1 MLVSWC
7 LCVLMQ
13 PCFVF
18 VGEGFEN
25 NPDLRMAKS
34 LLLDFFRGRQI
45 DAINLKV
52 QPQPCPAPPPPRGS
66 SASLTFL
73 LLLLYLDLAEAYFIS
88 FITSTFVQALLLPNG
103 IESFLIC

>member
-1 MLVSWC
+1 MV
-7 LCVLMQ
+7 Q

-18 VGEGFEN
+18 VGEGFES

-52 QPQPCPAPPPPRGS
+52 CSQTLVGTGGGIVLEHCHAVMPV
-66 SASLTFL
+66 
-73 LLLLYLDLAEAYFIS
+73 
-88 FITSTFVQALLLPNG
+88 TST
-103 IESFLIC
+103 

>member
-1 MLVSWC
+1 MYALV
-7 LCVLMQ
+7 Q

-18 VGEGFEN
+18 VGEGFES

-52 QPQPCPAPPPPRGS
+52 YSQTPDSSGDGIVLEHCLAGVTLIQPQPYIQPGLLISTNSIVTAGTKLLELH
-66 SASLTFL
+66 SACSG
-73 LLLLYLDLAEAYFIS
+73 D
-88 FITSTFVQALLLPNG
+88 
-103 IESFLIC
+103 

>member
-1 MLVSWC
+1 MV
-7 LCVLMQ
+7 Q

-18 VGEGFEN
+18 VGEGFES

-52 QPQPCPAPPPPRGS
+52 RSQNPLLALVMSSCLNTIMLVCCSYIAWSSHQYQSHTVTLGS
-66 SASLTFL
+66 EDAVTA
-73 LLLLYLDLAEAYFIS
+73 LYAFRRHHLMTCTHD
-88 FITSTFVQALLLPNG
+88 
-103 IESFLIC
+103 

>member
-1 MLVSWC
+1 MLFNLSCAV
-7 LCVLMQ
+7 VQ

-52 QPQPCPAPPPPRGS
+52 CAVS
-66 SASLTFL
+66 M
-73 LLLLYLDLAEAYFIS
+73 
-88 FITSTFVQALLLPNG
+88 
-103 IESFLIC
+103 